1 MIKVFCN
8 SKKGLFYSIFL
19 ELNENKYSKTFHYNY
34 YTILCSVNLTLF
46 LPHPP
51 THPPFFFTDEGFQCQ
66 CEIFTIR
73 YGVRSSDPISAVLG
87 DNDFQTGHP
96 LMFMEALV
104 QTLFLTRTG
113 TDITL
118 RVHHSITSS
127 YILKLKLKKKCIFK
141 I

>member
-19 ELNENKYSKTFHYNY
+19 EQNENKYSKTFHYNY
-34 YTILCSVNLTLF
+34 CTILCSVNLTLF
-46 LPHPP
+46 PP
-51 THPPFFFTDEGFQCQ
+51 PLFFFFTDEGFQCQ

-104 QTLFLTRTG
+104 QTLFLTWTS

-118 RVHHSITSS
+118 CVHHSTTSS
-127 YILKLKLKKKCIFK
+127 YILKLKLKK
-141 I
+141 